1 MADQQNNIQKLEAL
15 DKELEEM
22 IGKGDID
29 LSAYGSPDPEKKDNM
44 YRFFSK
50 LLDYVKPWK
59 VGNLKEEEVGKS
71 RMSVKS
77 YLELAAYAE
86 AEGLTLVSTFFN
98 GNADII
104 ASVSMGRKGF
114 MAQNFVTTIKKEKK
128 MTDTEPKKR
137 GLFGGGGKPN
147 EQEQ

>member
-1 MADQQNNIQKLEAL
+1 MTEQQNNIQKLEAL
-15 DKELEEM
+15 DKELDEM

-44 YRFFSK
+44 YKFFRE
-50 LLDYVKPWK
+50 LLHLDKPWK

-86 AEGLTLVSTFFN
+86 AEGLSEVSKFFT

-128 MTDTEPKKR
+128 MTDTEPKKK
-137 GLFGGGGKPN
+137 GLFGGGGKQN
-147 EQEQ
+147 AEEQ